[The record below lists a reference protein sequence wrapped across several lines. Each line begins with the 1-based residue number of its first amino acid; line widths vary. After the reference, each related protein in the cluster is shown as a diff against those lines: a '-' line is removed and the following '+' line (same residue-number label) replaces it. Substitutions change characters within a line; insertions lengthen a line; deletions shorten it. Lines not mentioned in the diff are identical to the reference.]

1 MKPTCLIIDD
11 EPVAAQGLAEDLRAL
26 DLFTIMG
33 IAHNAEQ
40 AFETYRNIPVDIL
53 FLDIMM
59 PGQNGL
65 QLLRSLPAKPLVILV
80 TAYQQYA
87 LDGYEHGVVDYLLKP
102 VSPARLKLACEK
114 ALERYAFRPTADHLY
129 KKCNG
134 KYIRIEHT
142 AITYI
147 EAANNYVLIH
157 TPEGKYMIYQSLKTL
172 EEELPRQWFVQVH
185 KSFVIGKRHIKQVG
199 PNAVIIGEVSI
210 PLSRRFKTAFLQE
223 LEVKPLTRK
232 G

>member
-11 EPVAAQGLAEDLRAL
+11 EPVAAQGLAEDLNTL
-26 DLFTIMG
+26 DVFTISG
-33 IAHNAEQ
+33 IAHSAEQ
-40 AFETYRNIPVDIL
+40 ALATCRTNQVDIL
-53 FLDIMM
+53 FLDIQM
-59 PGQNGL
+59 PGLNGL
-65 QLLRSLPAKPLVILV
+65 QLLQSLSAKPLVILV

-114 ALERYAFRPTADHLY
+114 ALERHAFRPTADHLY

-134 KYIRIEHT
+134 RYIRIEHS
-142 AITYI
+142 AITYV

-157 TPEGKYMIYQSLKTL
+157 TPEEKYMVYQSLKTL

-199 PNAVIIGEVSI
+199 PNTVVIRDVSI

-223 LEVKPLTRK
+223 LEVKPFTRK